1 LASLIKEISDN
12 SNTEAVRQMACLVC
26 KNLISNRSNDSKYAD
41 LWVNLEPVFKVNAK
55 GAILSNLVCPSSL
68 VRSQVA
74 SLVAAIARIEIPRGE
89 WLELISILCTN
100 ATHQEKDIKLAS
112 L

>member
-1 LASLIKEISDN
+1 
-12 SNTEAVRQMACLVC
+12 MACLVC

-55 GAILSNLVCPSSL
+55 TAILSNLVCPSPL

-89 WLELISILCTN
+89 WLELISILCNN
-100 ATHQEKDIKLAS
+100 ATHQEEHIKLAS
-112 L
+112 LQTIGCICEEIE